1 MIKKRLDRLKEISN
15 ILKSEFIGIDSVIDD
30 ICQAVTPWYVTP
42 EIIQRPVVIS
52 IWGLT
57 GTGKTSVIRR
67 LTELLDLKDKTLF
80 FDCGCSDVT
89 MYDVTDRISEFF
101 EDRNGGGN
109 SICSGESCSL
119 KNPEAQELRSVFVF
133 DEFQY
138 ARTIDEDGR
147 EVSKTNQRGIWS
159 LMDSG
164 YIDIVSRPWEAREL
178 ISFVEELEY
187 LSVDFG
193 EDLAVS
199 DGNWPD
205 TKEIRKK
212 LSETIDTFKNWEE
225 REEDE
230 KSEGK
235 SALNI
240 LSKRKKQNLISLLNN
255 IERGLGYERFR
266 EIQEAKTLGE
276 VIKLMRK
283 NVKLVSCPRR
293 IDCSKSLIFA
303 IGNLDEAFSGVS
315 DLDPDMDADVF
326 WKIIKKT
333 GITDIKEA
341 LKTRFRMEQVGR
353 LGNNMIIYP
362 SLRKADF
369 RELIE
374 RELRKAVEEFKVIS
388 GVTITW
394 TDRFIDLL
402 YSEGVIP
409 SQGTRPVF
417 ATVGTI
423 CTSKFSRVLS
433 EPDHGDT
440 VELDIDGNL
449 WSEQINVILRM
460 KNKEVVI
467 PEKLNMG
474 RLRSSWA
481 CTKLA
486 AHAIHEA
493 GHAVV
498 MTLTKNTVP
507 EMILAQSSLGGGYT
521 YDAIKDTD
529 RLSAQSKAE
538 VSAEIKTALAGNAA
552 EHEFFDDSHCTTG
565 CTRDWQDA
573 WEIISTATY
582 KGSFFGDPWPWCHV
596 GFTDGVPVGIPEKD
610 LPADN
615 KIKRYLEQV
624 FTETKELV
632 KSDRNLIR
640 HIALVLIKDRVMFP
654 DQYRSIVREWGTDRI
669 IKAMEETNTNYW
681 LDKIKEED

>member
-1 MIKKRLDRLKEISN
+1 MIKERLERLKEIKD
-15 ILKSEFIGIDSVIDD
+15 ILKSEFIGIDSIIDD
-30 ICQAVTPWYVTP
+30 ICQAITPWYVTP
-42 EIIQRPVVIS
+42 ELIQRPVVIS

-57 GTGKTSVIRR
+57 GTGKTSVVRR
-67 LTELLDLKDKTLF
+67 LTELLDLQDKTLF
-80 FDCGCSDVT
+80 FDCGCSEGT
-89 MYDVTDRISEFF
+89 LYDVTDKINDFF
-101 EDRNGGGN
+101 EEVGGKAT
-109 SICSGESCSL
+109 SSSDLPAES
-119 KNPEAQELRSVFVF
+119 PELRTVFVF

-138 ARTIDEDGR
+138 TRTIDEDGR
-147 EVSKTNQRGIWS
+147 ELSKTSQRGIWS

-164 YIDIVSRPWEAREL
+164 YLDIVSRPWESRDL
-178 ISFVEELEY
+178 ISFTNELDGLLE
-187 LSVDFG
+187 DFG

-199 DGNWPD
+199 DGCWPD
-205 TKEIRKK
+205 TKEVRKK
-212 LSETIDTFKNWEE
+212 LSETIDIFKNWDEL
-225 REEDE
+225 EEDR
-230 KSEGK
+230 KSDGK
-235 SALNI
+235 SSLYI
-240 LSKRKKQNLISLLNN
+240 LSKNKKNYLITLLNN
-255 IERGLGYERFR
+255 LERGLGYKRFQ
-266 EIQEAKTLGE
+266 EIQAAKTLGE
-276 VIKLMRK
+276 VVGLMK
-283 NVKLVSCPRR
+283 KSVKAISCPRR
-293 IDCSKSLIFA
+293 IDCSKSLVFA

-333 GITDIKEA
+333 GVTDIKEA
-341 LKTRFRMEQVGR
+341 LKSRFRMEQVGR

-362 SLRKADF
+362 SLKKADF
-369 RELIE
+369 RELIK
-374 RELRKAVEEFKVIS
+374 RELTRSAAEFKKTS
-388 GVTITW
+388 GITVTW
-394 TDRFIDLL
+394 TEGFIDLL

-423 CTSKFSRVLS
+423 CTSKFSRILS
-433 EPDHGDT
+433 EPDHGDE

-460 KNKEVVI
+460 KDKEVVI

-481 CTKLA
+481 CKKLA

-498 MTLTKNTVP
+498 MTLTKKTVP

-538 VSAEIKTALAGNAA
+538 VSSEVKIALAGNAA

-573 WEIISTATY
+573 WRILSDAAY
-582 KGSFFGDPWPWCHV
+582 KGSFFGDPWPWFHV
-596 GFTDGVPVGIPEKD
+596 GCPDGTPDGIPEKEVVVD
-610 LPADN
+610 TR
-615 KIKRYLEQV
+615 IKDYLSQA

-632 KSDRNLIR
+632 RSERNLIR
-640 HIALVLIKDRVMFP
+640 HLALALVKDRVMFP
-654 DQYRSIVREWGTDRI
+654 DQYRSIVHEYGTNQI
-669 IKAMEETNTNYW
+669 VSAMDGDNTDYW